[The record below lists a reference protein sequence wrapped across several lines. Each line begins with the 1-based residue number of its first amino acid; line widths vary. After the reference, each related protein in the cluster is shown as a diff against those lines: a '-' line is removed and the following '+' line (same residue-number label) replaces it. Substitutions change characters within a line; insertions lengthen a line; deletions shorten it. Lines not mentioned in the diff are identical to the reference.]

1 MGSIGFM
8 TTPCPPVN
16 APGLAASV
24 TLFSATLFAWPLA
37 ILARSGSSSALSEP
51 ANLVALPDLDRYVTL
66 HKCCSLRCCCDITYH
81 IQSTSN
87 ALLSHQSLQ
96 IGHHASV
103 VHFTDTW
110 NA

>member
-8 TTPCPPVN
+8 TTPCPPVT

-51 ANLVALPDLDRYVTL
+51 ANLVALPDLERYVTL
-66 HKCCSLRCCCDITYH
+66 HKCCSLRCCFDSTCH
-81 IQSTSN
+81 ILCISG
-87 ALLSHQSLQ
+87 ALPSH
-96 IGHHASV
+96 
-103 VHFTDTW
+103 
-110 NA
+110 